1 MLILGSN
8 WREKEKGNMF
18 LGSCWLWYKLY
29 MKEIILSVMNVFYF
43 DDWFY
48 IHNPIGL
55 VICCYM
61 LLFVA
66 FFQVKDYVGKEYA

>member
-1 MLILGSN
+1 
-8 WREKEKGNMF
+8 
-18 LGSCWLWYKLY
+18 